1 MTEVRGLA
9 LHTLNPAD
17 RVALRGVRLTGR
29 VAGMSL
35 KATLEQ
41 TFVNLEPHAIEAV
54 YTFPLPENAAV
65 CGFEVVFFDK
75 VFTGV
80 VDETDRAIERYDD
93 AIAEGHGAY
102 LLEQHRPDVF
112 SVRVGNLKPRQ
123 AVTIRLTYVSDLV
136 AVDRSIRLAFPT
148 TIAPRYFTANGMDP
162 IDAAIEGD
170 ALNPPHVLD
179 VPYGLSMELEV
190 DLGKSLTGV
199 SSPSHHVLVSR
210 GDAGG
215 TWIIGF
221 AGGVAEMDRDVV
233 LELALAREQEPFA
246 LAAMSAAGERFVAVN
261 FLP

>member
-1 MTEVRGLA
+1 MTTEALPTLA
-9 LHTLNPAD
+9 LRTANDAD
-17 RVALRGVRLTGR
+17 RIALRGVRLRAR

-41 TFVNLEPHAIEAV
+41 TFVNLEDRAIEAL
-54 YTFPLPENAAV
+54 YTFPLPEGAAV

-75 VFTGV
+75 IFTGV
-80 VDETDRAIERYDD
+80 VDETDRAIQRYDD
-93 AIAEGHGAY
+93 AIAEGDGAY

-148 TIAPRYFTANGMDP
+148 TIAPRYITANGMDP

-179 VPYGLSMELEV
+179 VPYGLS
-190 DLGKSLTGV
+190 
-199 SSPSHHVLVSR
+199 
-210 GDAGG
+210 
-215 TWIIGF
+215 
-221 AGGVAEMDRDVV
+221 
-233 LELALAREQEPFA
+233 
-246 LAAMSAAGERFVAVN
+246 
-261 FLP
+261 